1 MWRTERRHALR
12 VTAALAL
19 PGAML
24 VLADRPAWLVYAVF
38 GAFAGMYGRSTRGR
52 ARTVQQARAALL
64 LATGVGIGAL
74 LAWAAVPA
82 AVVVAVVAAFSIVG
96 SLAADRWLLRPA
108 GPFFPIF
115 ALGAVAIGPVDPAR
129 PDQALGICLLAAACA
144 IALGVRRGAR
154 RRLPAPGGILGT
166 AAAVHA
172 IRYATAVGAAGA
184 VALAAGFA
192 NPNWAMAAAAVPLAV
207 IDVGR
212 PAGWELRTV
221 LIRAGHR
228 LGGTLL
234 GLVATAGL
242 LLADPPAWILATIA
256 IALLYPTEVFMV
268 RHYGVAI
275 GFFTP
280 LIMVITSLGA
290 PMAPSQMLTARV
302 ADTVI
307 GLTAGIA
314 VAIVVRGGGPGA
326 PALPSAG
333 AICGPAAEPQDRL
346 SPAQR
351 RPARA

>member
-24 VLADRPAWLVYAVF
+24 VAADRPAWLVYAVF
-38 GAFAGMYGRSTRGR
+38 GAFAGMYGRHARGR
-52 ARTVQQARAALL
+52 ARTVQQLRAALL
-64 LATGVGIGAL
+64 LGTGVAVGAL

-82 AVVVAVVAAFSIVG
+82 AVVVAAVTAFAIVG

-115 ALGAVAIGPVDPAR
+115 ALGAVALGPVHPAR
-129 PDQALGICLLAAACA
+129 PDQALGICVLAATCA
-144 IALGVRRGAR
+144 IVLGVRRGAAR
-154 RRLPAPGGILGT
+154 RMPAPGGVLGT

-172 IRYATAVGAAGA
+172 IRYAAAVGGAGT

-221 LIRAGHR
+221 FVRAGHR
-228 LGGTLL
+228 LAGTLL
-234 GLVATAGL
+234 GLVATAVL
-242 LLADPPAWILATIA
+242 LVADPPAWTLATVA

-290 PMAPSQMLTARV
+290 PASPAQMLTTRV

-307 GLTAGIA
+307 GLVAGIA
-314 VAIVVRGGGPGA
+314 VAITIRGGAPQPAPRA
-326 PALPSAG
+326 PAGDA
-333 AICGPAAEPQDRL
+333 RV
-346 SPAQR
+346 SPA
-351 RPARA
+351 RPVRA